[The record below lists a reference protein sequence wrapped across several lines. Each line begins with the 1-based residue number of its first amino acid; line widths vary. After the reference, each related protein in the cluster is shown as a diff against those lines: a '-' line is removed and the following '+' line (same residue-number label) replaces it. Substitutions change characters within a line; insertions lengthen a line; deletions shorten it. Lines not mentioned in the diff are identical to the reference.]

1 MSVVDITLLQRLE
14 PVASLA
20 PEQLEYIL
28 MYSKIERYAPGT
40 CLFRQGDEDFTMLY
54 LLRGDIGLSSENGA
68 GNQMISANY
77 QENSANFHPI
87 TTDQPRRMTATTLT
101 EAEVVRLDSDL
112 VETMMVWNQFMRREP
127 EVIMSGEGVMN
138 VDKSQ
143 WVQKMYRS
151 PTFRHLPAANIE
163 QLLDSLEPIRVN
175 AGDVIIR
182 QGDAGDYFYML
193 NEGTALVTRVVTG
206 GDGSAIGVPGSVKGV
221 AGVSKSEDE
230 SIELAELSAGSSFGE
245 AALLSDKPRNASV
258 SMVTDGVLLRL
269 AKADFV
275 RLLNE
280 PTLHWVKQGELQA
293 KLNAGARGLDVRTPS
308 EFAHG
313 HLQKSINIPIQ
324 ELHQRIKDLDK
335 AQYYICC
342 CEAGRRSAAAAFILG
357 QYGIKASVLKAGLD
371 SLPDKSLMVKS

>member
-1 MSVVDITLLQRLE
+1 MGKVEITLLQRLE

-20 PEQLEYIL
+20 VEQLEYIA
-28 MYSKIERYAPGT
+28 MYTKVEKHAPGT
-40 CLFRQGDEDFTMLY
+40 CLFRQGDKDYKMLY
-54 LLRGDIGLSSENGA
+54 LLQGDIEISSDKKTEKHT
-68 GNQMISANY
+68 ISANFS
-77 QENSANFHPI
+77 ENQTNLYPVAPAVK
-87 TTDQPRRMTATTLT
+87 DQPRHVTATALT
-101 EAEVVRLDSDL
+101 HVKVIRLDSEL

-127 EVIMSGEGVMN
+127 EVIMSGEGVIN

-151 PTFRHLPAANIE
+151 PIFRHLPAANIE

-182 QGDAGDYFYML
+182 QGDVGDYFYML
-193 NEGTALVTRVVTG
+193 NEGTALVTRVVT
-206 GDGSAIGVPGSVKGV
+206 DVKGP
-221 AGVSKSEDE
+221 ALGVTGSGKSEDE

-293 KLNAGARGLDVRTPS
+293 KLDAGARGLDVRMPA

-313 HLQKSINIPIQ
+313 HLRGSINIPIQ
-324 ELHQRIKDLDK
+324 ELHQRIKELDK
-335 AQYYICC
+335 TQYYICC
-342 CEAGRRSAAAAFILG
+342 CEAGRRSSAAAFILG

-371 SLPDKSLMVKS
+371 SLPDKSLLAQN

>member
-1 MSVVDITLLQRLE
+1 MGLMDLALLKRLE

-28 MYSKIERYAPGT
+28 MYSKIEGYAPGT

-54 LLRGDIGLSSENGA
+54 LLRGDVELSSENGT
-68 GNQMISANY
+68 GNHMTSANY
-77 QENSANFHPI
+77 QENNANIHPI

-101 EAEVVRLDSDL
+101 EVEVVRLDSEL

-127 EVIMSGEGVMN
+127 EVIMSVEGVMN
-138 VDKSQ
+138 VDKSK

-175 AGDVIIR
+175 AGDTIIR
-182 QGDAGDYFYML
+182 QGDVGDYFYML
-193 NEGTALVTRVVTG
+193 NEGTALVTRATGVTEG
-206 GDGSAIGVPGSVKGV
+206 
-221 AGVSKSEDE
+221 EDE
-230 SIELAELSAGSSFGE
+230 SIELTELSAGSGFGE

-269 AKADFV
+269 AKSDFV

-280 PTLHWVKQGELQA
+280 PPLHWVKQRELPA
-293 KLNAGARGLDVRTPS
+293 KLSEGVQGLDVRTSS

-313 HLQKSINIPIQ
+313 HLPGSINIPIQ
-324 ELHQRIKDLDK
+324 ELHQRIKELDK
-335 AQYYICC
+335 AQSYICC
-342 CEAGRRSAAAAFILG
+342 CETGRRSSAAAFILG

-371 SLPDKSLMVKS
+371 SLPDKKLLVKN